1 MTQDISSLL
10 QLLSPFQ
17 REIKNDGGISFC
29 QSNKYMRILSL
40 SGKRLGLILRKIW
53 VFKIWKI
60 INTDLEDYKP
70 GFHIMWKYKIPST
83 DFVCIY
89 QQMKFK
95 INVKFLDFISSIHFI
110 GLLRITCNR
119 FMFSICLLISLEK
132 LTRLGC
138 KLPSWR
144 FRTNLLVQTNRMK
157 AKKLLFFWL
166 IQIIQNSLI
175 STVRSVDLVLCFD

>member
-1 MTQDISSLL
+1 MRKKSTTEIVHLQFWDISSLL
-10 QLLSPFQ
+10 QLLPPFQ

-29 QSNKYMRILSL
+29 QSNKHMRILSL
-40 SGKRLGLILRKIW
+40 SGKRLGLILHKIY
-53 VFKIWKI
+53 VF
-60 INTDLEDYKP
+60 NTDLEDYKL
-70 GFHIMWKYKIPST
+70 GFHIMWKYKSPST

-138 KLPSWR
+138 KVPSWR
-144 FRTNLLVQTNRMK
+144 FRTNLLVQTNHMK

-166 IQIIQNSLI
+166 IQIIHRIL
-175 STVRSVDLVLCFD
+175 